1 MNLRNKVY
9 QMFMISPQSTDMKN
23 EVNLK
28 IALNNGLGG
37 VIFFTKNILLVY
49 FCHICYSL
57 KKKTV
62 RRKPP
67 CATG

>member
-1 MNLRNKVY
+1 MYDNVMNLRNKVY

-37 VIFFTKNILLVY
+37 VIFFSKNILSKSALPSCW
-49 FCHICYSL
+49 FLH
-57 KKKTV
+57 
-62 RRKPP
+62 
-67 CATG
+67 